1 MDISEN
7 TRGNF
12 IRVIIDAERPVTLD
26 DTTNLSKK
34 LRNDDEM
41 DIRFPDGF
49 RLEVTTP
56 GLDKALESPFQ
67 FRKNIDRKL
76 KITYSNGD
84 GTQTITGTLIDAND
98 TCVYIKESGQEFSL
112 RYDQINSAKVLI
124 SFNYTL
130 GGILVN
136 RELIEVF
143 SEIAREKNV
152 ERSELATILEDLF
165 LYVIEKEYGD
175 SSNCSCI
182 VNLDKGEIE
191 IYAEK
196 TIVDEIDDYKVE
208 ITLAE
213 AIAKEPDAADLEVGD
228 VFV

>member
-1 MDISEN
+1 MNKITQIVENYLSSDLILMDISEN

-49 RLEVTTP
+49 SLEVTTP

-124 SFNYTL
+124 SFN
-130 GGILVN
+130 
-136 RELIEVF
+136 
-143 SEIAREKNV
+143 
-152 ERSELATILEDLF
+152 
-165 LYVIEKEYGD
+165 
-175 SSNCSCI
+175 
-182 VNLDKGEIE
+182 
-191 IYAEK
+191 
-196 TIVDEIDDYKVE
+196 
-208 ITLAE
+208 
-213 AIAKEPDAADLEVGD
+213 
-228 VFV
+228 

>member
-12 IRVIIDAERPVTLD
+12 IRVVIDAERPVTLD

-34 LRNDDEM
+34 LRNDDEL

-76 KITYSNGD
+76 KINFSNGD
-84 GTQTITGTLIDAND
+84 GAQSITGTLIDVND
-98 TCVYIKESGQEFSL
+98 KCVYIRDSGQEFSL

-124 SFNYTL
+124 SFN
-130 GGILVN
+130 
-136 RELIEVF
+136 
-143 SEIAREKNV
+143 
-152 ERSELATILEDLF
+152 
-165 LYVIEKEYGD
+165 
-175 SSNCSCI
+175 
-182 VNLDKGEIE
+182 
-191 IYAEK
+191 
-196 TIVDEIDDYKVE
+196 
-208 ITLAE
+208 
-213 AIAKEPDAADLEVGD
+213 
-228 VFV
+228 

>member
-12 IRVIIDAERPVTLD
+12 IRVVIDAERPVTLD

-34 LRNDDEM
+34 LRNDDEL

-76 KITYSNGD
+76 KINFSNGD
-84 GTQTITGTLIDAND
+84 GAQTITGTLIDAND
-98 TCVYIKESGQEFSL
+98 TCVYIRDSGQDFNL

-124 SFNYTL
+124 SFN
-130 GGILVN
+130 
-136 RELIEVF
+136 
-143 SEIAREKNV
+143 
-152 ERSELATILEDLF
+152 
-165 LYVIEKEYGD
+165 
-175 SSNCSCI
+175 
-182 VNLDKGEIE
+182 
-191 IYAEK
+191 
-196 TIVDEIDDYKVE
+196 
-208 ITLAE
+208 
-213 AIAKEPDAADLEVGD
+213 
-228 VFV
+228 

>member
-1 MDISEN
+1 MNKITQIVENYLSSDLILMDISEN

-124 SFNYTL
+124 SFN
-130 GGILVN
+130 
-136 RELIEVF
+136 
-143 SEIAREKNV
+143 
-152 ERSELATILEDLF
+152 
-165 LYVIEKEYGD
+165 
-175 SSNCSCI
+175 
-182 VNLDKGEIE
+182 
-191 IYAEK
+191 
-196 TIVDEIDDYKVE
+196 
-208 ITLAE
+208 
-213 AIAKEPDAADLEVGD
+213 
-228 VFV
+228 

>member
-12 IRVIIDAERPVTLD
+12 IRVVIDAERPVTLD

-34 LRNDDEM
+34 LRNDDEL

-76 KITYSNGD
+76 KINFSNGD
-84 GTQTITGTLIDAND
+84 GAQTITGTLVDAND
-98 TCVYIKESGQEFSL
+98 TCVYIRDSGQDFNL

-124 SFNYTL
+124 SFN
-130 GGILVN
+130 
-136 RELIEVF
+136 
-143 SEIAREKNV
+143 
-152 ERSELATILEDLF
+152 
-165 LYVIEKEYGD
+165 
-175 SSNCSCI
+175 
-182 VNLDKGEIE
+182 
-191 IYAEK
+191 
-196 TIVDEIDDYKVE
+196 
-208 ITLAE
+208 
-213 AIAKEPDAADLEVGD
+213 
-228 VFV
+228 